1 MEHRRVL
8 SSQTYG
14 FSFAS
19 AKPTSENTLKY
30 RLLFLPHTFSL
41 LNCQSVGILDPE
53 IVLSFTLGLTGEMR
67 VTLL

>member
-1 MEHRRVL
+1 MDFL
-8 SSQTYG
+8 SPLPNQRD
-14 FSFAS
+14 
-19 AKPTSENTLKY
+19 ENTLKY